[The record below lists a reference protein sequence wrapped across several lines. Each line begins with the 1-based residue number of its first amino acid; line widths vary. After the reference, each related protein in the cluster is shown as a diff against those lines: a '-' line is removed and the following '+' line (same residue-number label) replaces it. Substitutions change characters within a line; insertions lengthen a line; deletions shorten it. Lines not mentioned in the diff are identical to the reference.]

1 MASDFDVEW
10 DEPTKG
16 LGARKVPAK
25 AGGGL
30 KLGGTKPKVRTS
42 SFLKHLV
49 VRWILATSSTN
60 QGGEKGGLIRGGCE
74 I

>member
-1 MASDFDVEW
+1 MGATRAGGGAGAKGATPVASDFDVEW

-30 KLGGTKPKVRTS
+30 KLGGTKPKVR
-42 SFLKHLV
+42 
-49 VRWILATSSTN
+49 
-60 QGGEKGGLIRGGCE
+60 
-74 I
+74 